1 MSAHQPSRRL
11 FLGMAAAVP
20 LSTTGV
26 LTLGSG
32 SASAA
37 TASPYVMAYFT
48 QSPRNLGTDYGLH
61 LAVSTDALQWMPLNQ
76 NNPVVTPTAGDLGL
90 RDPFILPK
98 QDGTYVVMATN
109 LKGTD
114 WTKKTPYIHV
124 WDSADLRS
132 FDNYRLLKLHDMA
145 THTWAPEAF
154 WDPSRGQYALTYSA
168 VNSSGHN
175 VIMVNYTTDFQT
187 VTAPQVFFDPGYDI
201 IDGTLAKDVNGVNY
215 LYYKGRNSLVGARST
230 SLAPGSFTQF
240 TSGLAPQ
247 GGIEGPILTEASGTW
262 YLWGDA
268 NALFYA
274 YQTDDLSTGT
284 WTPTDR
290 RLYTQP
296 LNSKHAD
303 IKPIPQTVYDN
314 MVAKW
319 GKPAWNRLK
328 SYNFPD
334 RYWRQVDSLGRIDPY
349 PFDPYTTR
357 NGSWCPG
364 WPTPPV
370 SPSSPSPPRPATC
383 GTPTTNCGW
392 TPTTAPRHSPR
403 TPPSTEPPGS
413 PTRPGR
419 RSAPTTTRTATSGT
433 STTRC
438 VSTRSPPPPAEPTP
452 RSPSGT
458 EPGGHPRERPGL
470 LCLHVR
476 SRGQDRTVS
485 GLAPVRQ
492 VCRRQC

>member
-1 MSAHQPSRRL
+1 MSATPLPSRRL

-26 LTLGSG
+26 LTLGNQ

-37 TASPYVMAYFT
+37 TTSPFVMAYFT

-76 NNPVVTPTAGDLGL
+76 NNPVVTPTAGDGGL
-90 RDPFILPK
+90 RDPFILPR

-114 WTKKTPYIHV
+114 WTRKTPYIHV

-132 FDNYRLLKLHDMA
+132 FDSYRLLKLHDMA

-154 WDPSRGQYALTYSA
+154 WDPSRGQYALIYSA

-284 WTPTDR
+284 WTATDR
-290 RLYTQP
+290 RVHTQP

-314 MVAKW
+314 MITKW

-349 PFDPYTTR
+349 PFDPYTD
-357 NGSWCPG
+357 SQWKLVPG
-364 WPTPPV
+364 LADPSGV
-370 SPSSPSPPRPATC
+370 SFQSV
-383 GTPTTNCGW
+383 NQ
-392 TPTTAPRHSPR
+392 
-403 TPPSTEPPGS
+403 
-413 PTRPGR
+413 PTRYLRHAYYQLRLDANDG
-419 RSAPTTTRTATSGT
+419 TTLFAQDATFHRTA
-433 STTRC
+433 
-438 VSTRSPPPPAEPTP
+438 
-452 RSPSGT
+452 
-458 EPGGHPRERPGL
+458 
-470 LCLHVR
+470 
-476 SRGQDRTVS
+476 
-485 GLAPVRQ
+485 GLADPSWSSFRSHNHPDRYIRHFNYALRIDPISTATGRGDATFSVWY
-492 VCRRQC
+492 

>member
-1 MSAHQPSRRL
+1 MSATPLPSRRL

-26 LTLGSG
+26 LSLGSQ
-32 SASAA
+32 SAIAA
-37 TASPYVMAYFT
+37 TTSPFVMAYFT

-76 NNPVVTPTAGDLGL
+76 NNPVVTPTAGDGGL

-98 QDGTYVVMATN
+98 QDGTFVVMATN

-114 WTKKTPYIHV
+114 WTRKTPYIHV

-247 GGIEGPILTEASGTW
+247 GGIEGPILAEAAGTW

-274 YQTDDLSTGT
+274 YQTNDLSTGT
-284 WTPTDR
+284 WTATDR
-290 RLYTQP
+290 RVYTQP

-303 IKPIPQTVYDN
+303 IKPIPQRVYDN
-314 MVAKW
+314 MIVKW

-349 PFDPYTTR
+349 PFDPYTD
-357 NGSWCPG
+357 SQWKLVPG
-364 WPTPPV
+364 LADSSGV
-370 SPSSPSPPRPATC
+370 SFQSV
-383 GTPTTNCGW
+383 NQ
-392 TPTTAPRHSPR
+392 
-403 TPPSTEPPGS
+403 
-413 PTRPGR
+413 PTRYLRHAYYQLRLDTNDG
-419 RSAPTTTRTATSGT
+419 TTRFAQDATFHKTA
-433 STTRC
+433 
-438 VSTRSPPPPAEPTP
+438 
-452 RSPSGT
+452 
-458 EPGGHPRERPGL
+458 
-470 LCLHVR
+470 
-476 SRGQDRTVS
+476 
-485 GLAPVRQ
+485 GLADPSWSSFRSHNYPDRYIRHFDYALRIDPISSATGRADATFSVWY
-492 VCRRQC
+492 

>member
-1 MSAHQPSRRL
+1 MSATPLLSRRL

-20 LSTTGV
+20 LASTGV
-26 LTLGSG
+26 LTLGSR

-37 TASPYVMAYFT
+37 TTSPFVMAYFT

-76 NNPVVTPTAGDLGL
+76 NNPVVTPTAGDGGL

-98 QDGTYVVMATN
+98 QDGTFVVMATN

-154 WDPSRGQYALTYSA
+154 WDPSRGRYALIYSA

-247 GGIEGPILTEASGTW
+247 GGIEGPILAEASGTW

-268 NALFYA
+268 NGLFYTW
-274 YQTDDLSTGT
+274 QTNDLSTGT
-284 WTPTDR
+284 WTATDR
-290 RLYTQP
+290 RVYTQP

-314 MVAKW
+314 MVATW
-319 GKPAWNRLK
+319 GEPAWNRLK

-334 RYWRQVDSLGRIDPY
+334 RYWRHVDSLGRIDPY
-349 PFDPYTTR
+349 PFDPYTDSQWKLVPGLADPSGVSFQSLNQPTR
-357 NGSWCPG
+357 YLRHSFYQLRLDANDGTTRFAQDATFRQVAGLADPSW
-364 WPTPPV
+364 
-370 SPSSPSPPRPATC
+370 SSFQSYNYPDRYIRHFAYELRLDPI
-383 GTPTTNCGW
+383 
-392 TPTTAPRHSPR
+392 TTA
-403 TPPSTEPPGS
+403 TA
-413 PTRPGR
+413 
-419 RSAPTTTRTATSGT
+419 RSDATF
-433 STTRC
+433 
-438 VSTRSPPPPAEPTP
+438 
-452 RSPSGT
+452 
-458 EPGGHPRERPGL
+458 
-470 LCLHVR
+470 HV
-476 SRGQDRTVS
+476 TN
-485 GLAPVRQ
+485 
-492 VCRRQC
+492 

>member
-1 MSAHQPSRRL
+1 MSAASLPSRRL
-11 FLGMAAAVP
+11 FLGMAAAMP

-26 LTLGSG
+26 LTLGSR

-37 TASPYVMAYFT
+37 TTSPFVMAYFT

-76 NNPVVTPTAGDLGL
+76 NNPVVTPTAGDGGL

-98 QDGTYVVMATN
+98 QDGTFVVMATN

-132 FDNYRLLKLHDMA
+132 FDNYRLLKLHDMD

-154 WDPSRGQYALTYSA
+154 WDPSRGQYALIYSA

-175 VIMVNYTTDFQT
+175 VIMVNYTTDFGT

-230 SLAPGSFTQF
+230 SLAPGRFTQF

-247 GGIEGPILTEASGTW
+247 GGIEGPILAEASGTW

-268 NALFYA
+268 NALFYTW
-274 YQTDDLSTGT
+274 QTNDLSAGT
-284 WTPTDR
+284 WTSTDR
-290 RLYTQP
+290 RVYTQP

-334 RYWRQVDSLGRIDPY
+334 RYWRHVDFLGRIDPY
-349 PFDPYTTR
+349 PFDPYTDSQWKLVPGLADPSGVSFQSLNQPTR
-357 NGSWCPG
+357 YL
-364 WPTPPV
+364 
-370 SPSSPSPPRPATC
+370 
-383 GTPTTNCGW
+383 
-392 TPTTAPRHSPR
+392 RHSYYQLR
-403 TPPSTEPPGS
+403 LDANDG
-413 PTRPGR
+413 
-419 RSAPTTTRTATSGT
+419 TTRFAQDATFHRTAGLADPSWSSFRSHSHPDRYIRHFNYALRIDPISTATGRADATFS
-433 STTRC
+433 
-438 VSTRSPPPPAEPTP
+438 VWY
-452 RSPSGT
+452 
-458 EPGGHPRERPGL
+458 
-470 LCLHVR
+470 
-476 SRGQDRTVS
+476 
-485 GLAPVRQ
+485 
-492 VCRRQC
+492 